1 MTSFFPE
8 IYPDELV
15 FSVCSRYHERMGY
28 HTSSGSGR
36 DMFGAPFVR
45 VAVDLP
51 HRLGDLCKAMPFGH
65 SYTPDRLL
73 EQHTLYP
80 LYASFVS
87 PKHAARLRKGII
99 ATRGSVHAF
108 AGALTIK
115 LRSQLLRYCIECA
128 SEDRSKWEETY
139 WHRIHNVTGVEVCPK
154 HDVFLIDS
162 SVPIRRASS
171 TDVFIT
177 AENAIPQNGPPPKR
191 STNATYGVLAKGLA
205 WLLQQPN
212 LSCERSVNANRYGR
226 LLLEKGF
233 ATFTGK
239 VRATKLENALRE
251 YYSPDLLAVLQS
263 EVDRNNGWIMAM
275 TQPAFKRSQPPYRH
289 LLVLNLLGCTFADFF
304 SLPGTPFKPFGQAPW
319 PCLSRASQHF
329 KKSVVGNCR
338 VRMATDGTS
347 RPLGIFKCTCGFVY
361 SRLGPDKSIDDRFRF
376 HRIRAY
382 GPVWITKMKRLLF
395 IDGRSRK
402 ETAFELGVSFR
413 TIENVLAKLPESKA
427 LAAEKHKVLTATLKE
442 RRSQWCAAVKQH
454 PNLSRNK
461 IRKIAG
467 NVVYDTLRRN
477 DRKWLE
483 LHSPPRQ
490 PRGGSNR
497 PRINWIERDRAFA
510 AKAASTA
517 FTIIAAPGRPVRAS
531 ATLIARRLCGL
542 EVLYSRPECLPMTK
556 TAIATVA
563 ETVHDFAIR
572 RLRWAADSYKSE
584 GLTFS
589 AGQLK
594 ARAALS
600 YSVGKDPKVAAV
612 INGLVRDCHN
622 SITNQKLK
630 LGTEASRSVA
640 SQI

>member
-1 MTSFFPE
+1 M
-8 IYPDELV
+8 
-15 FSVCSRYHERMGY
+15 
-28 HTSSGSGR
+28 
-36 DMFGAPFVR
+36 
-45 VAVDLP
+45 
-51 HRLGDLCKAMPFGH
+51 
-65 SYTPDRLL
+65 
-73 EQHTLYP
+73 
-80 LYASFVS
+80 
-87 PKHAARLRKGII
+87 I

-128 SEDRSKWEETY
+128 SEDRSKWGETY
-139 WHRIHNVTGVEVCPK
+139 WHRIHNVTGVEVCPT
-154 HDVFLIDS
+154 HDVFLVDS
-162 SVPIRRASS
+162 TVPIRRDSNREIF
-171 TDVFIT
+171 VT
-177 AENAIPQNGPPPKR
+177 AEKSIPQRGSQPTK
-191 STNATYGVLAKGLA
+191 STNATYGILAKGLA

-239 VRATKLENALRE
+239 VRVSKLEDALRG

-263 EVDRNNGWIMAM
+263 EVDRNNGWSMAM
-275 TQPAFKRSQPPYRH
+275 TQPRFKRSQPPYRH
-289 LLVLNLLGCTFADFF
+289 LLVLNLLGCSFADFF
-304 SLPGTPFKPFGQAPW
+304 SLPGTSFKPFGLAPW

-361 SRLGPDKSIDDRFRF
+361 SRLGPDKSRDDRFRF

-395 IDGRSRK
+395 IEGRSRK
-402 ETAFELGVSFR
+402 ETAVELGVSRR

-427 LAAEKHKVLTATLKE
+427 LSAGKHRVLTATLKE
-442 RRSQWCAAVKQH
+442 RRSQWCAAVKKH

-461 IRKIAG
+461 LREIAG
-467 NVVYDTLRRN
+467 NVVYHTLIRN

-490 PRGGSNR
+490 PRGGTN
-497 PRINWIERDRAFA
+497 PARINWIERDRDFA
-510 AKAASTA
+510 AKAASIA
-517 FTIIAAPGRPVRAS
+517 LTIMAAPGRPVRAS

-556 TAIATVA
+556 TAIAEVA
-563 ETVHDFAIR
+563 ETIHDFAIR
-572 RLRWAADSYKSE
+572 RLRWAADSYESE
-584 GLTFS
+584 RLNFT

-600 YSVGKDPKVAAV
+600 CSVGKNPRVVAV
-612 INGLVRDCHN
+612 INSLVENCHN
-622 SITNQKLK
+622 SIVDQKLK
-630 LGTEASRSVA
+630 LKHAGTRSVV
-640 SQI
+640 SQV